1 VIILDTNVLSALMR
15 TAPDAKV
22 VAWLD
27 RQAADSIWITSI
39 TVFEVRFGLAVL
51 PAGRRRQAL
60 EAAFA
65 RVLEDDLER
74 RVLEFDGTAAEA
86 AAALAAGRQRAGR
99 PVDLRDTLIAGV
111 VVARRATLATRNTR
125 HFADVKVPVV
135 NPWTAAS
142 P

>member
-1 VIILDTNVLSALMR
+1 M
-15 TAPDAKV
+15 

-51 PAGRRRQAL
+51 
-60 EAAFA
+60 
-65 RVLEDDLER
+65 
-74 RVLEFDGTAAEA
+74 
-86 AAALAAGRQRAGR
+86 AAGRQRAGR
-99 PVDLRDTLIAGV
+99 PLDLRDTLIAGV
-111 VVARRATLATRNTR
+111 VVARRATLATWNTR

-135 NPWTAAS
+135 NPWLRE